1 MVEVKEEKKIETV
14 EVKLENKKRDQW
26 VDLGILIIILG
37 LFVLVLTTYLTTSTD
52 ISYTLTNNFVL
63 GAVGIQAVG
72 LILIICNI
80 FRKK

>member
-1 MVEVKEEKKIETV
+1 MLKPIEKIDTSFNVEA
-14 EVKLENKKRDQW
+14 ENKKRDQW